1 MDIIF
6 LDANIFFAAVWS
18 EKGASRMLFRLAE
31 KKKLELISCEYAIEE
46 AKRNIE
52 TKIGPQKLPA
62 FFRFLSELT
71 FLDRKSLHHSE
82 FQFFRDVIP
91 LKDMPILASAYR
103 KKNALYA
110 LITLDRKDFFTKKI
124 RALQLPFRI
133 MLPGDYLKDFLEKN
147 L

>member
-1 MDIIF
+1 MDLLF

-31 KKKLELISCEYAIEE
+31 KKKIELISCEYAIEE

-52 TKIGPQKLPA
+52 TKMGQQNLPA

-71 FLDRKSLHHSE
+71 FLDRKPLHHSE
-82 FQFFRDVIP
+82 FQFFRDVIS
-91 LKDMPILASAYR
+91 LKDIPIRASAYR
-103 KKNALYA
+103 KKNALHA
-110 LITLDRKDFFTKKI
+110 LITLDRKDFFTTKI
-124 RALQLPFRI
+124 RTLQLPFHI
-133 MLPGDYLKDFLEKN
+133 MLPGDYLKDFLERN